1 MGRGLSVM
9 QRLWIEG
16 CWAVESLWSRA
27 HAGTKCLVRGIGS
40 SFSESMLVVK
50 THWGNDEDAGVKN

>member
-1 MGRGLSVM
+1 M